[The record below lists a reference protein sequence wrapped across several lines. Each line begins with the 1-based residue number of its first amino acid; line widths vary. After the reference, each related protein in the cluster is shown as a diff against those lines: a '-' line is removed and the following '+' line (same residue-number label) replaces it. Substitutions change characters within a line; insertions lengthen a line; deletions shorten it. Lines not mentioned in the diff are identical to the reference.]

1 MRYWFLLAVV
11 IVLTA
16 CNSESVE
23 QEEATVSP
31 REQTAEENYYLPMI
45 LDQHVLF
52 SAEDLPADTKEIA
65 LSYEVWENGSIVD
78 DLTRSIAIGLSED
91 RSIGDYDDV
100 MLAFNDLETGIDREI
115 ELMIRTMDEEKV
127 GGTYKGTASFT
138 GTEEGLG
145 AAVAEEIVIG
155 ERSPLFVNF
164 TSSQMNS
171 NWYEEEGLQEMIQAN
186 EYVFIVYV
194 EIVV

>member
-31 REQTAEENYYLPMI
+31 REQTVEENYYLPMI

-78 DLTRSIAIGLSED
+78 DLTRSIAIGFSED
-91 RSIGDYDDV
+91 GRLGKHEDV
-100 MLAFNDLETGIDREI
+100 LIAFNDLETGIEREI
-115 ELMIRTMDEEKV
+115 ELMIRTMDEEK
-127 GGTYKGTASFT
+127 KS
-138 GTEEGLG
+138 EERINEQSHLQ
-145 AAVAEEIVIG
+145 AQKKDLEL
-155 ERSPLFVNF
+155 PLQKKLPLE
-164 TSSQMNS
+164 S
-171 NWYEEEGLQEMIQAN
+171 
-186 EYVFIVYV
+186 
-194 EIVV
+194 VVRYL